1 MTTTVSA
8 AITAEEADVQRRV
21 DDLLAANP
29 PARTDRQTF
38 LEAQFDAG
46 LAWVAFPEGCGGLGL
61 TPKVQR
67 VVDTALAQAGA
78 PAPDVAR
85 NIIGHGMAAPTI
97 VAHGTPEQRARY
109 LKPLFSGQE
118 IWCQLFSEPGAGS
131 DLAGLSTRAVR
142 DGDEWIV
149 NGQKVWTTLAHIAR
163 FGLLVARTDPDV
175 PKHRGLTYFV
185 LDMQAEGVDVR
196 PLRQL
201 TGDAEFNEVYMNDVR
216 VPDELRL
223 GGEGEGWRVSMT
235 TLMNERVAIGGG
247 RAKRGSGAIA
257 QAVDVWKS
265 TGCDDPVRRDHLMK
279 LWVAAE
285 VNRLT
290 NMRAGQLA
298 RAGTPG
304 PEGSVGKLAF
314 AELNQAISELC
325 VDLMGAEGQLYT
337 DYESPRRESVGFFTG
352 DPRYF
357 FLRARANSIEGG
369 TSEVLRNILGER
381 VLGLPGEPRTDKDL
395 PWRDVPRS

>member
-8 AITAEEADVQRRV
+8 AITAEEADVSRRV
-21 DDLLAANP
+21 EDLLAANP
-29 PARTDRQTF
+29 PGRTDRQAF
-38 LEAQFDAG
+38 LGAQFDAG
-46 LAWVAFPEGCGGLGL
+46 LAWVAFPEGSGGLGL
-61 TPKVQR
+61 APKLQR
-67 VVDTALAQAGA
+67 VVDTALAKAGA

-109 LKPLFSGQE
+109 LKPLFTGQE

-131 DLAGLSTRAVR
+131 DLAGLSTRAIR

-216 VPDELRL
+216 VPDDARL

-257 QAVDVWKS
+257 QAVDVWRS
-265 TGCDDPVRRDHLMK
+265 TGSDDPVQRDKLMK

-337 DYESPRRESVGFFTG
+337 DYDSPRRESVGFFTG

-357 FLRARANSIEGG
+357 FLRSRANSIEGG